1 MILMNCILII
11 NVQEKR
17 VSEISSKQE
26 VEMCTQNDTMI
37 LRYDTMIPVTN
48 YKINSIL
55 FIVMMFIVIYLL
67 LA

>member
-1 MILMNCILII
+1 MNCILII

>member
-1 MILMNCILII
+1 M
-11 NVQEKR
+11 QEKR